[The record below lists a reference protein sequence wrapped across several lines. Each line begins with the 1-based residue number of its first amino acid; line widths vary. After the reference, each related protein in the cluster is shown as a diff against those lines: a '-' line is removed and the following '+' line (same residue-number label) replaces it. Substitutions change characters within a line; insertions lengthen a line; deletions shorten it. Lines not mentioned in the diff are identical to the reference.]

1 MSTLLILFN
10 IVVTLSGKAIR
21 QEKKKKGS
29 QIGKGRVAQFTF
41 NIGYIENPHI
51 IYKKKLLVVIS
62 KFSKITG

>member
-21 QEKKKKGS
+21 QEKKKGS